1 VRGCVATHGFELFS
15 THRNQQTQNVQMA
28 TRRREMQTVPFPARH
43 HDANTQYSVPHQGRD
58 QRAVI
63 TQ

>member
-1 VRGCVATHGFELFS
+1 VRGSVATHGFELLP

-28 TRRREMQTVPFPARH
+28 TRRRKMQTVSFPARH
-43 HDANTQYSVPHQGRD
+43 HDANAQYSVPHQGRH
-58 QRAVI
+58 QSAVI